1 MRKIS
6 FKATGAAMIAAV
18 TLTGM
23 TAVPCYAG
31 FTLPFIGGN
40 SSSAVED
47 PELDSMFGRSLK
59 EMTEIFDG
67 MSEPYWNMG
76 MTSSSNGQV
85 TLISADSSAAQDG
98 ITQLQLPGSGH
109 PYWLMGVDT
118 GMTYSEAGNELAG
131 KGFYC
136 MPSRPVYYDRN
147 GNYVALSGED
157 NDLTVTM
164 SHITLGSHTDK
175 TEVSQYMGENLR
187 QLFYEGFDV
196 GARTEG
202 EDTVVEDGQVM
213 FYARGQADDLG
224 SLNVSKIV
232 IKGTGNNC
240 CLYGYQP
247 GDGWD
252 NMYPGM
258 QEGGSGEWIDPSG
271 NVLSMY
277 ASTDSA
283 DPQIVL
289 YDPSQW

>member
-1 MRKIS
+1 
-6 FKATGAAMIAAV
+6 
-18 TLTGM
+18 
-23 TAVPCYAG
+23 
-31 FTLPFIGGN
+31 
-40 SSSAVED
+40 
-47 PELDSMFGRSLK
+47 
-59 EMTEIFDG
+59 
-67 MSEPYWNMG
+67 
-76 MTSSSNGQV
+76 
-85 TLISADSSAAQDG
+85 
-98 ITQLQLPGSGH
+98 
-109 PYWLMGVDT
+109 
-118 GMTYSEAGNELAG
+118 
-131 KGFYC
+131 
-136 MPSRPVYYDRN
+136 
-147 GNYVALSGED
+147 
-157 NDLTVTM
+157 
-164 SHITLGSHTDK
+164 
-175 TEVSQYMGENLR
+175 MGENLR

-247 GDGWD
+247 GDSWD

>member
-6 FKATGAAMIAAV
+6 FKSTGAVMITAV

-59 EMTEIFDG
+59 EMTEKFDG

-85 TLISADSSAAQDG
+85 TLFSADSSDAQDG
-98 ITQLQLPGSGH
+98 ITQIQLTGSGN

-157 NDLTVTM
+157 NDLIVTM

-240 CLYGYQP
+240 CLYG
-247 GDGWD
+247 
-252 NMYPGM
+252 
-258 QEGGSGEWIDPSG
+258 
-271 NVLSMY
+271 LSL
-277 ASTDSA
+277 
-283 DPQIVL
+283 IHI
-289 YDPSQW
+289 

>member
-1 MRKIS
+1 
-6 FKATGAAMIAAV
+6 
-18 TLTGM
+18 
-23 TAVPCYAG
+23 
-31 FTLPFIGGN
+31 
-40 SSSAVED
+40 
-47 PELDSMFGRSLK
+47 MFGRSLK
-59 EMTEIFDG
+59 EMTEKFDG

-85 TLISADSSAAQDG
+85 TLFSADSSDAQDG
-98 ITQLQLPGSGH
+98 ITQIQLTGSGN

-224 SLNVSKIV
+224 RLNVSKIV

-247 GDGWD
+247 GDSWD
-252 NMYPGM
+252 DMYPGM

-271 NVLSMY
+271 NVFSMY
-277 ASTDSA
+277 ASTDSS